1 MEVWRQHRIFGF
13 METGQKELF
22 RLADED
28 EAYFVK
34 RREQLRAKAGDDGQI
49 VGIHVRHGD
58 RHPFEFQYKESYI
71 PLDHY
76 MSAAEAHMDNSS
88 NNNIILLATD
98 DPDVYSAPE
107 MSSATRAQSYIHLAS
122 KSTLPVSTPSYIDTA
137 IGWEGG
143 FFQSL
148 FWSLDKHNS
157 NALGIRE
164 GLARAYLLDLKVLG
178 ELSDRIVCGVS
189 ATGCRI
195 LAVLMGWERGI
206 KQGRWESVDGD
217 FEWMG
222 ILW

>member
-1 MEVWRQHRIFGF
+1 MEVWRQHRIFGLI
-13 METGQKELF
+13 ETGQKELF

-28 EAYFVK
+28 QEYFMK
-34 RREQLRAKAGDDGQI
+34 RREQLRAKAGEDGVI

-71 PLDHY
+71 PLDRY
-76 MSAAEAHMDNSS
+76 MSAAEAHINNSS
-88 NNNIILLATD
+88 NNNIILVGTD

-107 MSSATRAQSYIHLAS
+107 MSSTTRAQSYIHLAS
-122 KSTLPVSTPSYIDTA
+122 KSTLPASRPSYIDTA

-143 FFQSL
+143 FFHDL
-148 FWSLDKHNS
+148 FWSLDKYNS
-157 NALGIRE
+157 NVLRIRE

-178 ELSDRIVCGVS
+178 ELSDHVVCGVS
-189 ATGCRI
+189 AIGCRI

-206 KQGRWESVDGD
+206 KQGGWESVDGD
-217 FEWMG
+217 FDWVG